1 MEERQRLKRQDP
13 ERVAPIRNWSTVF
26 RSPESPKTSDREDG
40 TGAAAPRNGSGFGDG
55 VTNAVKLAYRV
66 ADENIRLGK
75 RVAQQ
80 LNDRTYDLGA
90 MRGDFQ
96 DLTERTVRS
105 LTDLTA
111 LWFETLGSLLGAAR
125 SAGQSGTEKARDGG
139 GAGVS
144 VDVMSTQP
152 AQVTL
157 DLQPRARDWPLT
169 VYALRAP
176 DPTCPP
182 LTDVA
187 LEPAKDGRGVR
198 IRLRVPP
205 GQPAGQYSAVVVDSK
220 GMPCGTLAV
229 RVGDAAREASPKS
242 S

>member
-13 ERVAPIRNWSTVF
+13 ERVVPIRNWSTVF
-26 RSPESPKTSDREDG
+26 RSPESPKAPDHEDG
-40 TGAAAPRNGSGFGDG
+40 TGSAAPRNGSSFGDG
-55 VTNAVKLAYRV
+55 VANAVKLAYRV

-90 MRGDFQ
+90 MRGDFR
-96 DLTERTVRS
+96 DVTERAVRS

-111 LWFETLGSLLGAAR
+111 LWFETLGSLMGAAR
-125 SAGQSGTEKARDGG
+125 PPGPSGTEKTRDDG

-144 VDVMSTQP
+144 VDVVSTQP

-157 DLQPRARDWPLT
+157 DLQPRARDLPLT

-182 LTDVA
+182 LTDVG
-187 LEPAKDGRGVR
+187 LEPAKEGRGVQ

-220 GMPCGTLAV
+220 GTPCGTLTV
-229 RVGDAAREASPKS
+229 RVGEPARESSPASS
-242 S
+242 